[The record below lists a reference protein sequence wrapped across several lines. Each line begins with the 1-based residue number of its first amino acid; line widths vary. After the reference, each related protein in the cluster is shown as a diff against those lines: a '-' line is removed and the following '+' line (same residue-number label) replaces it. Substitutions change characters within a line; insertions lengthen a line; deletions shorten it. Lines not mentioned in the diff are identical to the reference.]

1 MTDPAVPDA
10 EPPRPP
16 TRSPGGNVGS
26 RVALE
31 EEVEHLRE
39 RMRLMVEA
47 VRDYAIFM
55 LDAEG
60 RVRSWNVGAER
71 LKGYRSEE
79 ILGQHFSVFYTDQDR
94 DRGHPAEELRRAIAD
109 GRYEEEGWRV
119 RRDGSQF
126 WANVVITPFYDR
138 QGRHVGFTKVTR
150 DFTER
155 RSVEERLRQSEER
168 LRLLVESV
176 KDYAIFMLDPTGRIT
191 TWNSGAQTIHGYR
204 PQEIVGRH
212 FSVFYLPEDVAA
224 RRPEREL
231 EIALA
236 IGRYEEEGWRV
247 RKDGQR
253 FWASVVLTAVHDE
266 GGEHR
271 GFAKVTRDLSD
282 RRRAEQEARAAET
295 REVEARARALEAQKA
310 VLLRDEFI
318 SVAAHELRTPL
329 TALQLKLQGL
339 DRALVQTPGP
349 PSEPRV
355 IERLEGASRQ
365 VKRLI
370 RLVEELLDV
379 PRIVGG
385 RLRLV
390 PEEVDLGAL
399 ARAVVDDLAE
409 PARHARSELRLRAA
423 RVVGR
428 WDPSRLDQA
437 LINVISNA
445 IKYGE
450 GKPIDVEVEATDRGA
465 RCTVTDRGL
474 GIAPEDRERIFGR
487 FVRAAPSQHY
497 GGLGL
502 GLYLARSIVESHG
515 GTIAVESV
523 LGGGSR
529 FTIELPLEMPAS
541 GVEVGGGG

>member
-1 MTDPAVPDA
+1 
-10 EPPRPP
+10 
-16 TRSPGGNVGS
+16 
-26 RVALE
+26 
-31 EEVEHLRE
+31 
-39 RMRLMVEA
+39 MRLMVEA

-55 LDAEG
+55 LDAGG

-79 ILGQHFSVFYTDQDR
+79 ILGQHFSVFYTDEDR
-94 DRGHPAEELRRAIAD
+94 ERGHPAEELRRALED
-109 GRYEEEGWRV
+109 GRYEEEGWRI
-119 RRDGSQF
+119 RRDGSRF

-138 QGRHVGFTKVTR
+138 ERRHLGFTKVTR
-150 DFTER
+150 DVTDR
-155 RSVEERLRQSEER
+155 RSTEEQLRQSEER

-176 KDYAIFMLDPTGRIT
+176 KDYAIFMLDPAGRIT
-191 TWNSGAQTIHGYR
+191 TWNSGAQAIHGYR
-204 PQEIVGRH
+204 LDEVVGRH
-212 FSVFYLPEDVAA
+212 FSVFYPPEDVAA

-236 IGRYEEEGWRV
+236 IGRYEEEAWRV
-247 RKDGQR
+247 RKDGER

-266 GGEHR
+266 EGRHR

-282 RRRAEQEARAAET
+282 RRRVEQEARVAET
-295 REVEARARALEAQKA
+295 RELEARARALEAQKA

-329 TALQLKLQGL
+329 TALQLKLQGI
-339 DRALVQTPGP
+339 DRALVLTPGP

-390 PEEVDLGAL
+390 PEETDLGAL

-409 PARHARSELRLRAA
+409 PARYARSELRLRAV

-428 WDPSRLDQA
+428 WDPARLDQA

-450 GKPIDVEVEATDRGA
+450 GKPIDVEVAATGRGA

-487 FVRAAPSQHY
+487 FVRAAPSQRY

-502 GLYLARSIVESHG
+502 GLYVARGIVESHG
-515 GTIAVESV
+515 GTIDVESV

-529 FTIELPLEMPAS
+529 FTIELPLEAPAS